1 MTGLEII
8 RAPGA
13 TAEQIADIIAEHC
26 SPVAPEHCDKL
37 SCRECWLAW
46 LTTGEPFLVRGRLFV
61 GRPLFLRGLAGGQPC
76 QPALPA
82 GELVAVF
89 GGDGRAVFR
98 DDVHDLFRCGAGGSD
113 DLQAGHFFIP
123 SLYCW
128 TAWFLLYISQSSP
141 SLSMRADRRARA
153 GEVFPS
159 IIPRAASSS
168 LAMLKMLR

>member
-1 MTGLEII
+1 MSDG
-8 RAPGA
+8 PFSFGG
-13 TAEQIADIIAEHC
+13 
-26 SPVAPEHCDKL
+26 SPVASHASQHSRQESL
-37 SCRECWLAW
+37 SQCSGV
-46 LTTGEPFLVRGRLFV
+46 T
-61 GRPLFLRGLAGGQPC
+61 GGQC
-76 QPALPA
+76 SAMMSTICS
-82 GELVAVF
+82 AV
-89 GGDGRAVFR
+89 VP
-98 DDVHDLFRCGAGGSD
+98 GGSD